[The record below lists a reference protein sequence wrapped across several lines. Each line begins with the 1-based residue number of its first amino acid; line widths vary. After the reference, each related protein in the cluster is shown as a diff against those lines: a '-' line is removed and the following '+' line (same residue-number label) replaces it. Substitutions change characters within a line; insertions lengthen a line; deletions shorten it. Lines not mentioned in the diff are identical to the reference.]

1 MIRTVI
7 SQTDL
12 GDKAREIGERV
23 LHGEMAVVES
33 LGKEQIVLLDAMDFR
48 LLQALAAC
56 ASGPSGLDEEVSRDA
71 RVIRSY
77 LAADINLGKAAEE
90 LGLSRFELLD
100 HFRRLG
106 VPLRLGPSSIEEA
119 LSEIAV
125 LQAWGLWAA
134 TSLAGAY
141 AEDEPE
147 YSLDL
152 IKEPNPDYVAG

>member
-1 MIRTVI
+1 M
-7 SQTDL
+7 DL
-12 GDKAREIGERV
+12 EGKAREIVERV

-56 ASGPSGLDEEVSRDA
+56 TTEPSEPGETVARDA
-71 RVIRSY
+71 RVLRRY

-119 LSEIAV
+119 LHEIAV
-125 LQAWGLWAA
+125 LQN
-134 TSLAGAY
+134 S
-141 AEDEPE
+141 
-147 YSLDL
+147 
-152 IKEPNPDYVAG
+152 